1 MQKISWHSLPVPG
14 CPKLCHVLIK
24 RYLSLVLLL
33 FSFFCTYSNPL
44 NGQVTLRVVNERAE
58 KVLKEIEL
66 QSGYNFFYKTDEI
79 DLDKKV
85 SLNVIKMPIHKILEM
100 IFDDGTVS
108 FTTIKNQIVLKKVT
122 VNTVKKNDASP
133 PVDKRSQPIVQVS
146 VTGVVTDEFGAP
158 VPNVS
163 IMENGTNN
171 GATTDENGRY
181 TITVSRPDAV
191 LSFSNVGYARQE
203 IAVGDSRNINVTLI
217 DDVQA
222 LSEVIVMGY
231 ASQRK
236 SDLTGSVSTVKG
248 EDINTLPAASVAES
262 LQGRVAGVQ
271 VVTGSGEPGAASDI
285 VIRGGGSVNGMPPL
299 FIVDGVRMGT
309 NYNFNNQD
317 IESIEV
323 LKDASAAAIY
333 GAQAAGGVVL
343 IQTKRG
349 AAAQEKLNVD
359 FNAMYGVRSPMG
371 LINLMNT
378 RQLFDAREAFGYDV
392 SGWGDPSELP
402 DVDWVDVLF
411 GKGSDQN
418 YALSLTGSSDLAN
431 YYVSGNYFRQDGVR
445 PGNSFERYSL
455 RLNSDYKIGSRFRAG
470 ETVYIYK
477 SYRDPHEAGG
487 TYFRTVPTMPVTN
500 EDGSWGNAPT
510 GGYFNGRNP
519 YQRAMTRP
527 GGTAEQA
534 VEGNIYL
541 DYKLMDG
548 LNFRTTLGASIG
560 GEQYSLFAEEFNNG
574 AQAGPAELWKEFAQ
588 WERYT
593 VNFVMNYDK
602 SFGNHDIKA
611 LAGYEMYRED
621 RHTLEG
627 YAADF
632 AVERTQSFYLNTNLP
647 TQRVYGGIY
656 PDTRLV
662 SQFGRFNYSYNNKY
676 LLSATVRRDG
686 SDRFGPENKWGVFP
700 AFSAGWRIS
709 QEPFFENVN
718 GISSL
723 QLRASYGVLGN
734 IGAIPQYLYQ
744 PQFGPQNLTAL
755 PGDIQVRAYGRN
767 LSMPNPSIRW
777 EEVRTTNIGLDASFL
792 SNSLT
797 VAADWYQRITH
808 DMIYAVPV
816 PLSAG
821 YHGNPVFTNI
831 GSLSNEGIE
840 LAVNYNAKVS
850 DLTMDFGVNGSYNK
864 NRVISL
870 DGGASQIN
878 DGAGGQYLSNPISRT
893 IAGQPLS
900 QFFGYVVEGIYATDQ
915 EVADRGVI
923 QPGAGAGDLIYRDV
937 DGNGVITDADRD
949 FIGNPWPKFNLGVN
963 INLKYKR
970 FDLSMAFAGV
980 FDVDVYNAVK
990 HYTDFLAG
998 DYNASP
1004 NIFQASFFAGNG
1016 LTDRPRLGYTDENGL
1031 YQRDPNA
1038 NYTRISSYFVEDGSF
1053 LRLRNARL
1061 GYTLPEGIL
1070 KSLKIRS
1077 ANVYVT
1083 TQNLLTF
1090 TGYTGSDPEVLG
1102 ENNVTARGIDFNS
1115 RNPQTRLVSIGM
1127 QMDF

>member
-1 MQKISWHSLPVPG
+1 MQKIRW
-14 CPKLCHVLIK
+14 
-24 RYLSLVLLL
+24 
-33 FSFFCTYSNPL
+33 FS
-44 NGQVTLRVVNERAE
+44 TLRGNVLYKDPAMKIYFLVQFFLFTGFYALSHPQDDKITLNINNETTER
-58 KVLKEIEL
+58 VLKEIE
-66 QSGYNFFYKTDEI
+66 SKSEFHFFYKTGEI
-79 DLDKKV
+79 DLNRKV
-85 SLNVIKMPIHKILEM
+85 SLHVNNMPIEQILAI
-100 IFDDGTVS
+100 IFNDGAVSYSTV
-108 FTTIKNQIVLKKVT
+108 KNQIVLKSSPKSTLSDVKTETKEEAPQQATQLAISGT
-122 VNTVKKNDASP
+122 VF
-133 PVDKRSQPIVQVS
+133 
-146 VTGVVTDEFGAP
+146 DEQGIAI
-158 VPNVS
+158 PNVS
-163 IMENGTNN
+163 VLEAGTSNGV
-171 GATTDENGRY
+171 GTDNEGRY
-181 TITVSRPDAV
+181 TITVSGSNAV
-191 LSFSNVGYARQE
+191 LVFSSVGYTKQE
-203 IAVGDSRNINVTLI
+203 IAVGNQRTLNVTLL

-222 LSEVIVMGY
+222 LSEIIVLGY

-236 SDLTGSVSTVKG
+236 SDLTGAVSTVKG
-248 EDINTLPAASVAES
+248 EDINALPATSVAES

-271 VVTGSGEPGAASDI
+271 VVTGSGEPGAGSDI

-309 NYNFNNQD
+309 DFNFNNQD

-349 AAAQEKLNVD
+349 AGAQDNLNVD
-359 FNAMYGVRSPMG
+359 FNASYGVRSPLG
-371 LINLMNT
+371 LIPLMNT
-378 RQLFDAREAFGYDV
+378 QQLFDAREAFGYDV
-392 SGWGDPSELP
+392 SAWGNPSELP
-402 DVDWVDVLF
+402 DVDWLDVLF
-411 GKGSDQN
+411 GNGSDQN

-445 PGNSFERYSL
+445 PGNSFDRYSL
-455 RLNSDYKIGSRFRAG
+455 RLNSDYKIGSRIRAG
-470 ETVYIYK
+470 ETIYIYK

-487 TYFRTVPTMPVTN
+487 TYFRTVPTMPIKN

-527 GGTAEQA
+527 GGTAQQA
-534 VEGNIYL
+534 VEGNVYL
-541 DYKLMDG
+541 DYKIFDG

-560 GEQYSLFAEEFNNG
+560 SEQYSLFAEEFNNG
-574 AQAGPAELWKEFAQ
+574 AQAGPAELWKDFMS
-588 WERYT
+588 WENYT
-593 VNFVMNYDK
+593 ANFVLNFDK
-602 SFGNHDIKA
+602 SYGNHDIKA

-627 YAADF
+627 HAVDF
-632 AVERTQSFYLNTNLP
+632 AAERTTSFYLNTNLP
-647 TQRVYGGIY
+647 TQRVYGGLF
-656 PDTRLV
+656 PDTRLL
-662 SQFGRFNYSYNNKY
+662 SQFGRVNYSYNNKY
-676 LLSATVRRDG
+676 LFSATVRRDG

-700 AFSAGWRIS
+700 AFSVGWRIS
-709 QEPFFENVN
+709 QEPFFTNVN
-718 GISSL
+718 GVSSL

-767 LSMPNPSIRW
+767 LSMPNPNIRW

-792 SNSLT
+792 GNSLT
-797 VAADWYQRITH
+797 VAADWYRRITH

-840 LAVNYNAKVS
+840 LAANYNTRIG
-850 DLTMDFGVNGSYNK
+850 DLAMDFGVNGSYNK

-893 IAGQPLS
+893 VAGQPLS

-915 EVADRGVI
+915 EVADRGII

-937 DGNGVITDADRD
+937 DKNGVINDADRD
-949 FIGNPWPKFNLGVN
+949 FIGNPWPKFNLGLN
-963 INLKYKR
+963 MNFNYKR
-970 FDLSMAFAGV
+970 FDLSTAFAGV
-980 FDVDVYNAVK
+980 FGVDVYNALK
-990 HYTDFLAG
+990 HYSDYLAG

-1004 NIFQASFFAGNG
+1004 NIFKASFFAGNE
-1016 LTDRPRLGYTDENGL
+1016 LTDRPRLGYTDENGV

-1053 LRLRNARL
+1053 LRLRNIRL
-1061 GYTLPEGIL
+1061 GYTLPEGL
-1070 KSLKIRS
+1070 LESMRIRS
-1077 ANVYVT
+1077 INVYVMA
-1083 TQNLLTF
+1083 QNLFTL
-1090 TGYTGSDPEVLG
+1090 TGYSGSDPEVLG

-1115 RNPQTRLVSIGM
+1115 RNPQTRFVSVGLKL
-1127 QMDF
+1127 DF